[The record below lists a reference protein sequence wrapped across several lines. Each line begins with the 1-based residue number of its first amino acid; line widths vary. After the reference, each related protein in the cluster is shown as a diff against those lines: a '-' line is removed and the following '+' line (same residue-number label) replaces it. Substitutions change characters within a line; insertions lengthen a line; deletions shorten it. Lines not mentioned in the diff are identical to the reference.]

1 MNSLGVIVAVDG
13 DIATVGMYNMS
24 NDSTFLWDGDLLNG
38 PKVGAFLTI
47 EQNDIR
53 IISKVVSEK
62 IQDQQNTVNSVQF
75 DNRYR
80 KNSINRILLLK
91 TQGVIDK
98 KKFELTSQYV
108 PMVGNKVVL
117 TTKEDLSAIYAIDDE
132 TATICI
138 GKSVREGQNVKLPID
153 EFFPSHIGIFGNTG
167 SGKSNTLHKLYL
179 ELFRSEYKKKILLK
193 SKFFVIDFN
202 GEYTQNNQFGL
213 TTNEKTVFNISTRG
227 ETDKIP
233 ITKEYFLDPEFL
245 SLLFSAR
252 KATQVPFLKN
262 AIRKYKKLK
271 GSQDFADFEIGLL
284 KFLLKNFKKSGFAP
298 IEEWINIA
306 KDIGVSSSFLGTL
319 SNSYNYNYYSNER
332 IWTNIS
338 KNQGNDKV
346 FILNEGKLTE
356 YTESELSKVDTEL
369 KQAYDNQKSYLRRL
383 LYFLKY
389 QQTYKIASN
398 SVNPE
403 HINPLFSRIE
413 QTLESL
419 EPLIELKDDKNKVKA
434 QFKCLN
440 VFSLINTNQEVKRLM
455 PMMISKMLYDIQKE
469 EVCSM
474 NKIGQTCH
482 LIIDEAHN
490 ILNSEH
496 TDNTD
501 SWQDYRLSIFEEI
514 IKEGRKFGFYLTLAS
529 QRPADISPTIISQI
543 HNFFIHRLVNDHDLD
558 MLSRTVPTL
567 DKNSYKMI
575 PTLGK
580 GETLITG
587 NAMKI
592 PMLLKVDKEE
602 MIRPKSDDVKLT
614 ELWKS

>member
-1 MNSLGVIVAVDG
+1 M
-13 DIATVGMYNMS
+13 
-24 NDSTFLWDGDLLNG
+24 
-38 PKVGAFLTI
+38 
-47 EQNDIR
+47 
-53 IISKVVSEK
+53 
-62 IQDQQNTVNSVQF
+62 
-75 DNRYR
+75 
-80 KNSINRILLLK
+80 
-91 TQGVIDK
+91 
-98 KKFELTSQYV
+98 
-108 PMVGNKVVL
+108 
-117 TTKEDLSAIYAIDDE
+117 
-132 TATICI
+132 
-138 GKSVREGQNVKLPID
+138 
-153 EFFPSHIGIFGNTG
+153 
-167 SGKSNTLHKLYL
+167 
-179 ELFRSEYKKKILLK
+179 
-193 SKFFVIDFN
+193 
-202 GEYTQNNQFGL
+202 
-213 TTNEKTVFNISTRG
+213 
-227 ETDKIP
+227 
-233 ITKEYFLDPEFL
+233 
-245 SLLFSAR
+245 
-252 KATQVPFLKN
+252 
-262 AIRKYKKLK
+262 
-271 GSQDFADFEIGLL
+271 L

-419 EPLIELKDDKNKVKA
+419 EPLIELKDDKNEVEG

-529 QRPADISPTIISQI
+529 QRPADISPTIMSQI
-543 HNFFIHRLVNDHDLD
+543 HNFFIHRLV
-558 MLSRTVPTL
+558 MT
-567 DKNSYKMI
+567 M
-575 PTLGK
+575 
-580 GETLITG
+580 TLICSAG
-587 NAMKI
+587 LFLLLIKI
-592 PMLLKVDKEE
+592 HIK
-602 MIRPKSDDVKLT
+602 
-614 ELWKS
+614 